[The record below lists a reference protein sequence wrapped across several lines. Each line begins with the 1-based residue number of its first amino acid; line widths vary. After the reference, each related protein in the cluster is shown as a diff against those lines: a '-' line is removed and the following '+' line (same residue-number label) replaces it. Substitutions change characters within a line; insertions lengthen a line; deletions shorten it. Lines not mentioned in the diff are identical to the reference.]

1 VGKAVMK
8 SHSWL
13 NFLVFTCFL
22 VIGYSFSAR
31 FYAHGTSILPETPRV
46 LAGNENSI
54 DSMPNGQRSLLLIST
69 SSLDTAASR
78 LESIWL
84 VSYIPSESPLRIMP
98 VYPSSIGQA
107 TPFDDQLRTTFKL
120 TRSNG
125 SLIPDQAFL
134 ETLQSSNYWW
144 SGYFIFDAQAFSSL
158 VSQALQTSTQ
168 GNNILAVEE
177 NGNYLDIFGR
187 TTAGSSVQLGLL
199 QSACQKFFKTGQ
211 GVSLSQLLSLLPGH
225 YLTDLQPELIQQE
238 WDSLYSGE
246 QNPTCR
252 FPTLEISRL
261 GP

>member
-1 VGKAVMK
+1 MK

-46 LAGNENSI
+46 LAGNETAI

-69 SSLDTAASR
+69 SSINPPASQ

-84 VSYIPSESPLRIMP
+84 ASYIPTESTLRILP
-98 VYPSSIGQA
+98 VYPSGNDLTTQ
-107 TPFDDQLRTTFKL
+107 FEDQLRSTFKL

-125 SLIPDQAFL
+125 TIIPDQAFID
-134 ETLQSSNYWW
+134 TLKSNNYWW
-144 SGYFIFDAQAFSSL
+144 SGYFIFDAQVFSFT
-158 VSQALQTSTQ
+158 SQATLTSTQ
-168 GNNILAVEE
+168 SNNRFTVQK
-177 NGNYLDIFGR
+177 NGDYLDIIEH
-187 TTAGSSVQLGLL
+187 TAAGSSAKLALL
-199 QSACQKFFKTGQ
+199 QSTCQKFFKTGQ
-211 GVSLSQLLSLLPGH
+211 GVNLSQLLSLFTGH

-238 WDSLYSGE
+238 WDGLYSGE

>member
-1 VGKAVMK
+1 MK

-46 LAGNENSI
+46 LAGNETAI

-69 SSLDTAASR
+69 SSINTPASQ

-84 VSYIPSESPLRIMP
+84 ASYIPSESTLRIMP
-98 VYPSSIGQA
+98 VYPSSNDRAAQLE
-107 TPFDDQLRTTFKL
+107 DQLRSTFKL

-125 SLIPDQAFL
+125 TLIPDQAFM
-134 ETLQSSNYWW
+134 ETLQANNYWW
-144 SGYFIFDAQAFSSL
+144 SGYFVFDAQAFYSFIG
-158 VSQALQTSTQ
+158 QAMQTSTQ
-168 GNNILAVEE
+168 GNHLLSAQE
-177 NGNYLDIFGR
+177 NGDNLDILGK
-187 TTAGSSVQLGLL
+187 TTAGSSVQLGVL

-211 GVSLSQLLSLLPGH
+211 GVSLSQMLSLLTGH
-225 YLTDLQPELIQQE
+225 YLTDLQPELVQQE
-238 WDSLYSGE
+238 WDRLYSGE